1 MQFKSLSLAAI
12 CVASLALPAWA
23 HHSHGNYDVTT
34 WSVFE
39 GTVKQV
45 HRINPHSWI
54 YLEIK
59 DDKGQQAVWA
69 LEATGPGGL
78 DRKGIKR
85 EDVKPGDTIKVR
97 CHKLKDGSSGCL
109 LGFVTPMHGDPARGH
124 AVEKEWD

>member
-59 DDKGQQAVWA
+59 DDKGQPVFTAA
-69 LEATGPGGL
+69 
-78 DRKGIKR
+78 
-85 EDVKPGDTIKVR
+85 
-97 CHKLKDGSSGCL
+97 H
-109 LGFVTPMHGDPARGH
+109 
-124 AVEKEWD
+124 